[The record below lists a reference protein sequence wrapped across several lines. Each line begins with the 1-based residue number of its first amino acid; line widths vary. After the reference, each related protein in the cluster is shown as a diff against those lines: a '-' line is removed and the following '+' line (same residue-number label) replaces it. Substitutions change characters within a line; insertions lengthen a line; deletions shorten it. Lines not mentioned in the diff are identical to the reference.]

1 MPSESRY
8 MIRGGTAGRD
18 RLRVL
23 HNASAAATA
32 ALLDAVGVAPGMT
45 CLDAGCGGGDVTLEL
60 AARVGPTGH
69 VVGLDLDE
77 EKLAVARA
85 EAERA
90 GIRHVEYVRGDLA
103 AATLEP
109 VYDVV
114 HARFLL
120 THLSDPVEGAHRL
133 AATVRPGGVLAL
145 MDIDFTSIA
154 VHPPHPAHA
163 RFVELYVATSRA
175 RGGDPYVGLRLGEL
189 LQAAGL
195 EDVQVRAA
203 QAAGRRAEGLEG
215 DVKAIPALTMELI
228 GDAAVGEGVATAEV
242 VQATLEQLQAIA
254 ADDTTLVL
262 LPRTIAAWARRP
274 AT

>member
-1 MPSESRY
+1 MAEGRY

-23 HNASAAATA
+23 HNASAEATA
-32 ALLDAVGVAPGMT
+32 ALLDGVGVEPGMT

-60 AARVGPTGH
+60 AARVGPRGR
-69 VVGLDLDE
+69 VVGIDLDE

-85 EAERA
+85 EAADA
-90 GIRHVEYVRGDLA
+90 GVEHVEYVRGDLTA
-103 AATLEP
+103 AALEP

-120 THLSDPVEGAHRL
+120 THLPDPGEGTRRL
-133 AATVRPGGVLAL
+133 AEAVRPGGVLAL
-145 MDIDFTSIA
+145 MDIDFTSVA
-154 VHPPHPAHA
+154 MHPRRPAYD
-163 RFVELYVATSRA
+163 RFVALYLATARA

-189 LQAAGL
+189 LEAAGL

-203 QAAGRRAEGLEG
+203 QAAGRRTEGREG
-215 DVKAIPALTMELI
+215 DVKRVPALTMQLI
-228 GDAAVGEGVATAEV
+228 GDAVVGEGLATAEEV
-242 VQATLEQLQAIA
+242 RATLEELEAIA
-254 ADDTTLVL
+254 VDDTTVVL

>member
-1 MPSESRY
+1 MTEGRY
-8 MIRGGTAGRD
+8 MIRGGSAGRD

-23 HNASAAATA
+23 HNASAEATA
-32 ALLDAVGVAPGMT
+32 ALLDGIGVEPGMT

-60 AARVGPTGH
+60 AARVGPTGR
-69 VVGLDLDE
+69 VVGMDLDE

-85 EAERA
+85 EAALA
-90 GIRHVEYVRGDLA
+90 GVDHVEYVRGDLTA
-103 AATLEP
+103 AALEP

-120 THLSDPVEGAHRL
+120 THLPDPVEGTRRL
-133 AATVRPGGVLAL
+133 AEAVRPGGVLAL

-154 VHPPHPAHA
+154 MHPRRPAYD
-163 RFVELYVATSRA
+163 RFVELYVATARA

-189 LQAAGL
+189 LEAAGL
-195 EDVQVRAA
+195 EDVRMRAA
-203 QAAGRRAEGLEG
+203 QAAGRRAEGRER
-215 DVKAIPALTMELI
+215 DVKAMPALTMELI
-228 GDAAVGEGVATAEV
+228 GDATVGEGVATAET
-242 VQATLEQLQAIA
+242 VQTTLDELRAIA
-254 ADDTTLVL
+254 VDGTTLVL

>member
-23 HNASAAATA
+23 HNASAAGTA

-90 GIRHVEYVRGDLA
+90 GVRHVEYVRGDLTA
-103 AATLEP
+103 AALEP

-120 THLSDPVEGAHRL
+120 THLSDPVQGARL
-133 AATVRPGGVLAL
+133 LAETVRPGGVLAL
-145 MDIDFTSIA
+145 MDIDFSSIA
-154 VHPPHPAHA
+154 VHPPRPAHA

-189 LQAAGL
+189 LEAAGL
-195 EDVQVRAA
+195 EGVQVRAA
-203 QAAGRRAEGLEG
+203 QAAGRRSHGLEG

-228 GDAAVGEGVATAEV
+228 GDATVGEGVATAEI
-242 VQATLEQLQAIA
+242 VQATLDGLRAIA